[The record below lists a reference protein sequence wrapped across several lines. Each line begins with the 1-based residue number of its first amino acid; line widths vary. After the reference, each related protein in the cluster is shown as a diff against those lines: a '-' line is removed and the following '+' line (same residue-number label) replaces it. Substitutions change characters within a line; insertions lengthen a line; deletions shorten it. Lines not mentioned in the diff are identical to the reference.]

1 MNRRAFSLLET
12 VLAAA
17 IGSVIVVIAA
27 SMFLG
32 VERTDRSLSA
42 RAEQSNDLA
51 KTRLVMQRA
60 FVSLLV
66 SSARPNQRRPGTAV
80 ARDASAPAPPPT
92 PEQPERKL
100 TPRFSLDADPRLEG
114 LRMTRK
120 DDDRVFG
127 IQRLEVVLTDSPV
140 PDNSR
145 DVWEWVQNSS
155 RRTTRPRSRVDDPA
169 SDRTG
174 GPPAAT
180 PVAETDA
187 SDTEEAQAPVR
198 AVRGAFEFWPQTG
211 RGEQERLED
220 IERLS
225 GMPADIPLLYE
236 LWWIPLPVKSEYI
249 DDPPPPVG
257 PLGEPYL
264 IASNI
269 RYARWTMYDDR
280 ERKVQLEGAVRQNIP
295 AYAEL
300 EVETG
305 IGLAAQFMFEVDF
318 AQGPESLRVA
328 PPATPGG
335 SEESGGS
342 KGGSGTGS
350 GGAGGVGVGTGGAG
364 GAGASPGGGKGGS
377 GKAGG
382 GGGRGR
388 GGSVVRPPPR
398 SPQKGGPK

>member
-1 MNRRAFSLLET
+1 MRTRSRHRRGFSLLET

-17 IGSVIVVIAA
+17 IGSIIVVIAA

-32 VERTDRSLSA
+32 VERTDRSLGVRTEQSGDLA
-42 RAEQSNDLA
+42 RA
-51 KTRLVMQRA
+51 RLVMQRA

-66 SSARPNQRRPGTAV
+66 SNARPAARRPGTVV
-80 ARDASAPAPPPT
+80 ARDANAPPP
-92 PEQPERKL
+92 PAEPERKL
-100 TPRFSLDADPRLEG
+100 TPRFSLDADPRLDR

-120 DDDRVFG
+120 DDDRVYG
-127 IQRLEVVLTDSPV
+127 VQRLEIVLTDSPV

-155 RRTTRPRSRVDDPA
+155 RRGVKPRNRVDEPGP
-169 SDRTG
+169 DRPG
-174 GPPAAT
+174 GPAAT
-180 PVAETDA
+180 PEAETDG
-187 SDTEEAQAPVR
+187 SDAEEAQAPVR

-225 GMPADIPLLYE
+225 GAPMEVPLLYE
-236 LWWIPLPVKSEYI
+236 LWWIPLPVKSEYV

-264 IASNI
+264 VASNI

-280 ERKVQLEGAVRQNIP
+280 EKKVRLEGAVRQNVP

-300 EVETG
+300 DIETG
-305 IGLAAQFMFEVDF
+305 VGLSAQFMFEVDF

-328 PPATPGG
+328 PPPASNLGGPEAGG
-335 SEESGGS
+335 SAL
-342 KGGSGTGS
+342 
-350 GGAGGVGVGTGGAG
+350 GGAGAGAGGLGLGAG
-364 GAGASPGGGKGGS
+364 GAGGSATGGGKSGS
-377 GKAGG
+377 GK
-382 GGGRGR
+382 GGGRG
-388 GGSVVRPPPR
+388 GAVVRPPPR
-398 SPQKGGPK
+398 SPSKGGAK